1 MHYLGYGGI
10 SLGSI
15 LAIVISFNVN
25 HSILWELF
33 MDFLVGFILRI
44 IYCSENKLASMHFY
58 NELV

>member
-25 HSILWELF
+25 HSILWAIIH
-33 MDFLVGFILRI
+33 GF
-44 IYCSENKLASMHFY
+44 FG
-58 NELV
+58 